1 MDHHEPASDR
11 RLPVKG
17 PLPGDAGWLAL
28 SDDELLFRIESLAAG
43 HTHDEDLLRV
53 LASSR
58 HFFIRQEAAKRIGDT
73 ERLKA
78 FASDRHVGQI
88 LARHMRRDQDT
99 EYLEQL
105 VRETRHLEVRKAALA
120 QLEHLRRKREREGR
134 K

>member
-1 MDHHEPASDR
+1 MDQDDSPSDR
-11 RLPVKG
+11 RFPVNG

-28 SDDELLFRIESLAAG
+28 PDDELLYRIESLAPG
-43 HTHDEDLLRV
+43 HAYDDDLLRV
-53 LASSR
+53 IGSSR
-58 HFFIRQEAAKRIGDT
+58 QFFIRQEAAKRVGDA

-88 LARHMRRDQDT
+88 LARHMRRDQDE

-120 QLEHLRRKREREGR
+120 QIDHLRRKRETR